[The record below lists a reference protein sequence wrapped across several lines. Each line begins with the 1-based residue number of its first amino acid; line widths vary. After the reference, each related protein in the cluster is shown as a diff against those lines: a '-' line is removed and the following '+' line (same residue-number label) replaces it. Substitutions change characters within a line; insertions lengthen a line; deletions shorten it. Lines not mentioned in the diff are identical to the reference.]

1 MIQELNNYD
10 KDSIT
15 SANKNSSHNVGT
27 SNMVNNKPKMEKS
40 YIQCSCGVV

>member
-1 MIQELNNYD
+1 MTTQELNRYG

-27 SNMVNNKPKMEKS
+27 SNMVNDKTKM
-40 YIQCSCGVV
+40 G

>member
-1 MIQELNNYD
+1 MMIQELNNYD

-27 SNMVNNKPKMEKS
+27 PDMVNDKAKM
-40 YIQCSCGVV
+40 G